1 MGPSLLSKSLQ
12 AAGISTFAGV
22 CAFAVWTKHCRFT
35 PPTQFNP
42 ATEPLFQSA
51 WFRKFNPQNH
61 EATYDECVRR
71 IGLQKIK
78 PELVED
84 ARRGGTKLVEEFCR
98 GVWGGPGYTIQ
109 RLYLQ
114 RKYRNATTTAHQLW
128 TPAQLLTSTY
138 DPGTEITDH
147 FVVLD
152 KTPTRILI
160 RCGDSPL
167 HNPDGPRPSDGLFE
181 MCATVDVDQGI
192 AEFRLKSIFY
202 VGEGSWASASE
213 TKAETKD
220 GQGTPDKWE
229 NRGPMQGYML
239 YAHKL
244 YTKLWMESA
253 LRRVKQ

>member
-12 AAGISTFAGV
+12 AVGVGTFASIA
-22 CAFAVWTKHCRFT
+22 AFSVWTKHCHFSS
-35 PPTQFNP
+35 PGEFNP
-42 ATEPLFQSA
+42 ATEPLFKSV
-51 WFRKFNPQNH
+51 WFRKFNPGNH

-71 IGLQKIK
+71 IGLQKIR

-84 ARRGGTKLVEEFCR
+84 SRQGGTKLVEEFCR
-98 GVWGGPGYTIQ
+98 GVWGGAGYTIQ
-109 RLYLQ
+109 RMYLA
-114 RKYRNATTTAHQLW
+114 RKYRNDTTTAHQLW
-128 TPAQLLTSTY
+128 SADDLGTSTY
-138 DPGTEITDH
+138 EPGTEITDH

-167 HNPDGPRPSDGLFE
+167 NNPDKPRPSDGLFE
-181 MCATVDVDQGI
+181 MCATADFDKGV

-202 VGEGSWASASE
+202 VGEGEWASMSAAS
-213 TKAETKD
+213 T
-220 GQGTPDKWE
+220 GQGSQENWE
-229 NRGPMQGYML
+229 NRGPMQGWML